1 MARSAKDSTLAAVA
15 AAAANYNKAEAAR
28 RATRERLNAA
38 MVKAVRAGNTRYA
51 VAALANVTPTR
62 VSQIPGMPKGKNATT
77 PDVE

>member
-1 MARSAKDSTLAAVA
+1 MARTAKDSTLAAV

-38 MVKAVRAGNTRYA
+38 MVKAVVAGNTRYA
-51 VAALANVTPTR
+51 VAHLANVTPTR
-62 VSQIPGMPKGKNATT
+62 VSQIPGMPKGKNAAS